1 MNLNVILLHLSF
13 LIIINLCKC
22 SYIVKKH
29 PLYSNTI
36 EENNGPEC
44 NDEVDHSR
52 NKRSLVN
59 FLDLWINTLALTGLR
74 ISYYP
79 YQYIQSLF
87 GNHPKVIMI
96 FYRIRISKQEISL
109 LKKYMKKYFQEAKDA
124 VTKEIKD
131 NEKTKNDLKK
141 ELEHLNKVHMEQKA
155 TAIQGIVMLHKR
167 FKGDLEKIISD
178 HVQDSAKIIEQ
189 LCNDGVCNE
198 ILSKDFMQN

>member
-13 LIIINLCKC
+13 LIIINLCEC

-36 EENNGPEC
+36 QENNGPEC

-96 FYRIRISKQEISL
+96 FYLIRI
-109 LKKYMKKYFQEAKDA
+109 LK
-124 VTKEIKD
+124 
-131 NEKTKNDLKK
+131 
-141 ELEHLNKVHMEQKA
+141 
-155 TAIQGIVMLHKR
+155 
-167 FKGDLEKIISD
+167 
-178 HVQDSAKIIEQ
+178 
-189 LCNDGVCNE
+189 
-198 ILSKDFMQN
+198 